1 MAYTLMLKEI
11 RQSRGIN
18 QKEMAERLCM
28 PLSTYRTWEQGVSR
42 ISLETAYE
50 LAKLLDCTPNDLCG
64 WYIDHPEDA
73 PGAVGGRADPRRQAM
88 VDAYDA
94 LTDDGKTL
102 ASETVASLARD
113 PLRRADAAGAG
124 SAGPS
129 PQEPAKELIA

>member
-1 MAYTLMLKEI
+1 MSIEQLCRCCEI
-11 RQSRGIN
+11 
-18 QKEMAERLCM
+18 
-28 PLSTYRTWEQGVSR
+28 
-42 ISLETAYE
+42 LET
-50 LAKLLDCTPNDLCG
+50 TPNEMTG

-113 PLRRADAAGAG
+113 PLRRADAAGG
-124 SAGPS
+124 SARHGAAQDREEMS
-129 PQEPAKELIA
+129 A